1 MLRRILLSRFVLV
14 PGAIVAV
21 AVVWSLYAALHAHGV
36 VTGTV
41 VGPDGAPIAG
51 ATVML
56 IELNFTTNQERART
70 TTGADGRFRF
80 DNNRSH
86 YIQVRAEKPDVGR
99 SPQRQVRLYF
109 AAQDVEV
116 REPLRLEAA
125 DAPRS

>member
-14 PGAIVAV
+14 PGAIVA
-21 AVVWSLYAALHAHGV
+21 AALAWSLYAAQHANGL

-41 VGPDGAPIAG
+41 VGPDGAPVAG

-56 IELNFTTNQERART
+56 IELNFTTNTERART

-86 YIQVRAEKPDVGR
+86 FIQLRAEKAGVGR
-99 SPQRQVRLYF
+99 SPQREVRLYF

-116 REPLRLEAA
+116 REPLRLAA
-125 DAPRS
+125 AGKG

>member
-1 MLRRILLSRFVLV
+1 MFRKILLSRFVLV
-14 PGAIVAV
+14 PGAIVAF
-21 AVVWSLYAALHAHGV
+21 ALVWRLYASLHAHGV

-41 VGPDGAPIAG
+41 VGPDGAPVAG
-51 ATVML
+51 ATVTL

-86 YIQVRAEKPDVGR
+86 YIQVRAEKPGMGR

-116 REPLRLEAA
+116 REPLRLEPAA
-125 DAPRS
+125 AARS

>member
-1 MLRRILLSRFVLV
+1 MLRRILRSRFVLV
-14 PGAIVAV
+14 PAAILAV
-21 AVVWSLYAALHAHGV
+21 AAAWSLYAAQHANGI

-41 VGPDGAPIAG
+41 VGPDGAPVAG

-86 YIQVRAEKPDVGR
+86 YIQVRAEKPGLGR
-99 SPQRQVRLYF
+99 SPQREVRLYF

-116 REPLRLEAA
+116 RTPLRLEVAGGR
-125 DAPRS
+125 PG